1 MTFLRTASTRRLLAA
16 VIGVLVA
23 GVLGTTIAI
32 AAIGNG
38 PVAAPASLADAIH
51 GALQGSSPTGVSANI
66 TFTDNLFSGSSIE
79 SSDPLL
85 TGASGRLWATAG
97 HLRIELQTDNGDGQ
111 IVVNGN
117 SFWAYDPATN
127 TAYEGV
133 LPQQSPGSG
142 STDGSGAADSE
153 AGVLPTVAEIQS
165 RLDRLEQKADVSGA
179 TATDVG
185 GQPAYTVSLSPKSNA
200 GLIGSVALSFDA
212 NHAVPLGFS
221 VFPRGETTAAL
232 GLQATSVTYGTV
244 PLSDFELSP
253 PAGAQVVHISLPQH
267 PAATDSSSRPGHDVQ
282 VIGKGAGSVIVVKH
296 AADSSTQ
303 TGSGSTGA
311 LPLQTV
317 TVAGVKGQQ
326 LATSLG
332 SVLEF
337 TRAGT
342 SYLLA
347 GSVTPA
353 TLDSVAQGL

>member
-66 TFTDNLFSGSSIE
+66 SFTDNLFSGSSIE

-117 SFWAYDPATN
+117 SFWAYDPASN
-127 TAYEGV
+127 TVYEGV
-133 LPQQSPGSG
+133 LPQQSAGSG
-142 STDGSGAADSE
+142 VDSSGAADSG
-153 AGVLPTVAEIQS
+153 ADTVPTVAEIQS

-179 TATDVG
+179 AATDVG

-212 NHAVPLGFS
+212 NHGIPLGFS

-232 GLQATSVTYGTV
+232 GLQATSVTYGAI
-244 PLSDFELSP
+244 PLSDFQLSP
-253 PAGAQVVHISLPQH
+253 PAGAQVVHISVPQH
-267 PAATDSSSRPGHDVQ
+267 PATADTSTRPGHDVQ
-282 VIGKGAGSVIVVKH
+282 VIGKGVGSVIVVKH

-303 TGSGSTGA
+303 TGSGSAGA

-317 TVAGVKGQQ
+317 TVDGAKGQQ

-332 SVLEF
+332 TVLEF